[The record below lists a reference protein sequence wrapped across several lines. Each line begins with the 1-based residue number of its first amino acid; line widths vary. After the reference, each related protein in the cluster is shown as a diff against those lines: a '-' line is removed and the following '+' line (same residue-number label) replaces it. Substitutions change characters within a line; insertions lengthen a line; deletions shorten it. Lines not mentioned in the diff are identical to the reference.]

1 MTSAVP
7 LRAAFVFWGAWEL
20 ANAGLATFAP
30 NLGAR
35 MVGWDPAFGW
45 NSDVLAMSQQYG
57 MTMFLLGFAYLLAA
71 TNPVRYAPFVWVAVA
86 EQVLGILIG
95 FNDAFVS
102 HSAAPGQFL
111 IFVIVNSV
119 IAAIFILLRPTH
131 AHATAHAGTAHS
143 AAHGG
148 EAHAA
153 EAHGIDTLTAAA
165 HSTHTASTHAAAHSA
180 ATLAESV
187 ARGRTEAKLPT

>member
-1 MTSAVP
+1 
-7 LRAAFVFWGAWEL
+7 
-20 ANAGLATFAP
+20 
-30 NLGAR
+30 

-95 FNDAFVS
+95 FKDAFVS
-102 HSAAPGQFL
+102 HSTAPGQFL

-119 IAAIFILLRPTH
+119 IAAVFIALRPTRAPGKWH
-131 AHATAHAGTAHS
+131 AAGSAQAADVHAGAAHATA
-143 AAHGG
+143 
-148 EAHAA
+148 
-153 EAHGIDTLTAAA
+153 
-165 HSTHTASTHAAAHSA
+165 TH
-180 ATLAESV
+180 SV
-187 ARGRTEAKLPT
+187 ARSRAEAKLPT